1 MANWLWLNR
10 LLPRFFTT
18 LLQKAQNIFLH
29 FTISHQSL
37 VTVSVIFNKKEIR
50 SDYPFLCYTVPNGD
64 LQVVQYT

>member
-37 VTVSVIFNKKEIR
+37 VTVSVIFNKKKDPIILSYVIPYQMVTFR
-50 SDYPFLCYTVPNGD
+50 
-64 LQVVQYT
+64 